1 MRIPAVASIILSCLV
16 MQLLISHNAVS
27 IENLLKDEGL
37 TLSIEMAIGIDDFF
51 SHRRIGDNTSFPKA
65 GVGYCIKST
74 EDSRHFSQYTS
85 FVDSDDVVALTYGR
99 RIYVNGS
106 AEVHFEVS
114 QFTEGGSRVRGIM
127 SIEDYICMQKTDW
140 MIKEE
145 IEKEL
150 SVSPFVYDDAIT
162 VTVTDGI
169 AKLDGI
175 VYTCLEFYIAANK
188 AIEGGARWVI
198 SELRARYSPVYF
210 MSF

>member
-1 MRIPAVASIILSCLV
+1 
-16 MQLLISHNAVS
+16 MQLLISHSTAS
-27 IENLLKDEGL
+27 IENLLKDEET
-37 TLSIEMAIGIDDFF
+37 TLSIEIAIGIDDLV
-51 SHRRIGDNTSFPKA
+51 SHRRIGANTFLLEA

-99 RIYVNGS
+99 RIYANGS

-145 IEKEL
+145 IDKEL
-150 SVSPFVYDDAIT
+150 SVSPFVHDDVIT
-162 VTVTDGI
+162 VTVTDGV

-175 VYTCLEFYIAANK
+175 VYTCLEFDIAAKK
-188 AIEGGARWVI
+188 AIEGGAKWVI